1 MDRQQLAADNA
12 LRILP
17 SHGWTAGWTGRRDRA
32 LIVLSQVADLPYQRI
47 ARLSAGDISFADGAA
62 TIDGPDGATTVAPS
76 SNGLLCAPCALARW
90 LHALDLTVVY
100 ADTSV
105 IASVIGRAAPLT
117 AQSPHVCQN
126 PQQINAATRD
136 VPALP
141 TIDAWGILAP
151 QRLSNRPH
159 PRPYLTRAAGPTTTQ
174 HSSAPPATAAVGEV
188 RHDVGAGGAHPADR
202 GLIGAGRPD
211 HGAGITQVAPGIDVT
226 ELRAG
231 ALEKRMRQIL
241 DYADNRDN

>member
-12 LRILP
+12 LRNLP

-159 PRPYLTRAAGPTTTQ
+159 PRPYLTQPGRPPRSTPPRHRRRRQLAKSGTVSVPVARIPPIAD
-174 HSSAPPATAAVGEV
+174 SSAQVGLITAPGS
-188 RHDVGAGGAHPADR
+188 RRSHPAS
-202 GLIGAGRPD
+202 
-211 HGAGITQVAPGIDVT
+211 
-226 ELRAG
+226 
-231 ALEKRMRQIL
+231 M
-241 DYADNRDN
+241 